1 MLSKIEIIFF
11 VSYEINCLSRA
22 KSQLL
27 TEVIFWYNKRKLYL
41 NFEMKKVAAI
51 FLTILYLIPSIGF
64 SMDLHF
70 CGSNVTEVSIQKSL
84 DKDCVCGKSSSK
96 CCKEIHLE
104 VKLDASQKVS
114 SSLVVSKKVNEIKVF
129 RNAFLV
135 SELLTS
141 STPKN
146 NFVYYDPLS
155 FSSLQKHPVYITN
168 SSLLL

>member
-1 MLSKIEIIFF
+1 
-11 VSYEINCLSRA
+11 
-22 KSQLL
+22 
-27 TEVIFWYNKRKLYL
+27 
-41 NFEMKKVAAI
+41 MKKVAAI

-84 DKDCVCGKSSSK
+84 GKDCVCGKRSSSK
-96 CCKEIHLE
+96 CCKEIHVE

-114 SSLVVSKKVNEIKVF
+114 SSLVISKKVNEIKVF

-135 SELLTS
+135 SDLFTS

-146 NFVYYDPLS
+146 NFVYYDPLR
-155 FSSLQKHPVYITN
+155 FSSLQKHPVYLTN